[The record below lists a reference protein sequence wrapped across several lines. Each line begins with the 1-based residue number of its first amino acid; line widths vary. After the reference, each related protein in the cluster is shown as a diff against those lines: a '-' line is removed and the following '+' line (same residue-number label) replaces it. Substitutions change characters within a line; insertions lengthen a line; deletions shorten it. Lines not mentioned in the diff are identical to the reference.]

1 MRLRNEGPIRPA
13 PVLQEFSENVV
24 SELKTWSGMAVVSH
38 WRLGDPTT
46 VDGAELHVNDR
57 ELGHIHLN
65 GGTHLLLT
73 KRLRDALLKA
83 RLADPFPW
91 GDEWVQASI
100 DSSDDVEP
108 ALWLFRIGY
117 DRLQSTDED
126 ELLQRIQMK
135 ADL

>member
-1 MRLRNEGPIRPA
+1 MHLRNDGPIRPA
-13 PVLQEFSENVV
+13 PVLRGLSEDVV
-24 SELKTWSGMAVVSH
+24 SELKTWPGMAVVSH

-65 GGTHLLLT
+65 GGIHLLLT

-83 RLADPFPW
+83 RLANPFPW
-91 GDEWVQASI
+91 GDEWVEAPI
-100 DSSDDVEP
+100 NSSDDVVP

-117 DRLQSTDED
+117 DRLQSTGEG

-135 ADL
+135 AVS